1 MNNLLYNARMALR
14 DFIEVNITTKG
25 NDRVYLTVFPD
36 LIWEGDAPENEQER
50 AEREHAG
57 RAQTEK
63 VIHAVV
69 DRLHDMD
76 LTLVGGEDAISALM
90 ATESVEIVRKA
101 A

>member
-36 LIWEGDAPENEQER
+36 LIWEGDAPETDQER
-50 AEREHAG
+50 EERAQAG
-57 RAQTEK
+57 RAHTEK
-63 VIHAVV
+63 VIRAVV

-76 LTLVGGEDAISALM
+76 LTLAGGDEAINALLE
-90 ATESVEIVRKA
+90 TESVEILRKA